1 MGPNGWRLGVASLIV
16 KRGNAE
22 DIGKIFT
29 LNNPYTVV
37 GRLTS
42 QNKPDIELSADVISR
57 RHLEILLQ
65 DNKYWVKDLGS
76 TNGTML
82 NDDRI
87 IAGNLYELK
96 HNCKIGLG
104 VEGAS
109 AHTVLVFK
117 ESEDTNIMHGK
128 EPPAGKHGTFPA
140 VSWLKIDEGKKE
152 ALVDGKQKKLSKKE
166 YELILLLY
174 RNAGNICSRDE
185 IIEAV
190 WPESKDPSAISDA
203 TIDQL
208 IHRLREKV
216 EPEPA
221 RPSRIISKKAFGY
234 MLV

>member
-1 MGPNGWRLGVASLIV
+1 VASLIV

-22 DIGKIFT
+22 DVGKIFT
-29 LNNPYTVV
+29 LNDSSTVV

-65 DNKYWVKDLGS
+65 DDRYWLKDLGS

-87 IAGNLYELK
+87 IPGNLYELK
-96 HNCKIGLG
+96 HNSKIGLG

-109 AHTVLVFK
+109 AHTVLQFK

-128 EPPAGKHGTFPA
+128 ETTAGKHGTFLA

-152 ALVDGKQKKLSKKE
+152 AVVDGKRKELSKKE
-166 YELILLLY
+166 YELIRLLY

-221 RPSRIISKKAFGY
+221 SPSRIISKKAFGY

>member
-1 MGPNGWRLGVASLIV
+1 LAALVVR
-16 KRGNAE
+16 RGSEE
-22 DIGKIFT
+22 DVGKIFN
-29 LNNPYTVV
+29 LNSPHTVV
-37 GRLTS
+37 GRLTT

-57 RHLEILLQ
+57 RHLEIVQ
-65 DNKYWVKDLGS
+65 QSNRYWVKDLGS

-87 IAGNLYELK
+87 NPGNLYELK
-96 HNCKIGLG
+96 HNARIGLG
-104 VEGAS
+104 VEGNS

-117 ESEDTNIMHGK
+117 ESEDTNIMRAK
-128 EPPAGKHGTFPA
+128 ESAGKAGTLPA

-166 YELILLLY
+166 YDLLLLLY

-190 WPESKDPSAISDA
+190 WPESQDPSAISDA

-216 EPEPA
+216 ETEPA
-221 RPSRIISKKAFGY
+221 RPSRIVSKKAFGY

>member
-1 MGPNGWRLGVASLIV
+1 VASLIV
-16 KRGNAE
+16 KRGDVE
-22 DIGKIFT
+22 DVGKIFN
-29 LNNPYTVV
+29 LDGQHTVV

-57 RHLEILLQ
+57 QHLEIVQ
-65 DNKYWVKDLGS
+65 QGSGYWVKDLGS

-87 IAGNLYELK
+87 ISGNLYELK
-96 HNCKIGLG
+96 HNARIGLG
-104 VEGAS
+104 VEGMS

-117 ESEDTNIMHGK
+117 ESDDTNIMHGK
-128 EPPAGKHGTFPA
+128 EAAAGKP
-140 VSWLKIDEGKKE
+140 VSWLQVDEGKKE
-152 ALVDGKQKKLSKKE
+152 AVVDGKQKKLSKKE
-166 YELILLLY
+166 YDLLVLLY
-174 RNAGNICSRDE
+174 RNTGNICSRDE

-190 WPESKDPSAISDA
+190 WPESRDTSAISDA

-221 RPSRIISKKAFGY
+221 RPSRIVSKKAFGY

>member
-1 MGPNGWRLGVASLIV
+1 LIV
-16 KRGNAE
+16 KRGDAE
-22 DIGKIFT
+22 DVGKIFN
-29 LNNPYTVV
+29 LNSPHTVV

-57 RHLEILLQ
+57 QHLEIVQ
-65 DNKYWVKDLGS
+65 QGSGYWVKDLGS

-87 IAGNLYELK
+87 ISGNLYELK
-96 HNCKIGLG
+96 HNARIGLG
-104 VEGAS
+104 VEGMS

-117 ESEDTNIMHGK
+117 ESDDTNIMHGK
-128 EPPAGKHGTFPA
+128 EAAAGKP
-140 VSWLKIDEGKKE
+140 VSWLQVDEGKKE
-152 ALVDGKQKKLSKKE
+152 AVVDGKQKKLSKKE
-166 YELILLLY
+166 YDLLVLLY
-174 RNAGNICSRDE
+174 RNTGNICSRDE

-190 WPESKDPSAISDA
+190 WPESRDTSAISDA

-221 RPSRIISKKAFGY
+221 RPSRIVSKKAFGY

>member
-1 MGPNGWRLGVASLIV
+1 MALVIV

-22 DIGKIFT
+22 DVGKIFT
-29 LNNPYTVV
+29 LSNPVAVV
-37 GRLTS
+37 GRRTL
-42 QNKPDIELSADVISR
+42 QNKPDIELNDDAISR
-57 RHLEILLQ
+57 RHIEILLR
-65 DNKYWVKDLGS
+65 DDKYWVKDLGS

-104 VEGAS
+104 VEGTS
-109 AHTVLVFK
+109 ARIVLVFK
-117 ESEDTNIMHGK
+117 ESEDTNIIYGK
-128 EPPAGKHGTFPA
+128 GPQASKPGTAPK
-140 VSWLKIDEGKKE
+140 VLWLEIDEGKKE
-152 ALVDGKQKKLSKKE
+152 AVVDGKQKKLSKKE
-166 YELILLLY
+166 YELILFLY
-174 RNAGNICSRDE
+174 KNAGNICSRDE

-190 WPESKDPSAISDA
+190 WPERKDTSAISDA

-221 RPSRIISKKAFGY
+221 RPSRIVSKKAFGY

>member
-1 MGPNGWRLGVASLIV
+1 MAFVIV

-22 DIGKIFT
+22 DVGKIFT

-37 GRLTS
+37 GRRTS
-42 QNKPDIELSADVISR
+42 QNKPDIELNDDVISR
-57 RHLEILLQ
+57 RHMEILLR
-65 DNKYWVKDLGS
+65 DDKYWVKDLGS

-87 IAGNLYELK
+87 VAGNLYELK
-96 HNCKIGLG
+96 HNSKIGLG

-109 AHTVLVFK
+109 ARIVLVFK
-117 ESEDTNIMHGK
+117 ESEGTNIIHGK
-128 EPPAGKHGTFPA
+128 EHPAGKHGTVPA
-140 VSWLKIDEGKKE
+140 LSWLKIDEGKKE

-166 YELILLLY
+166 YELILFLY
-174 RNAGNICSRDE
+174 KNAGNICSRDE

-221 RPSRIISKKAFGY
+221 KPSRIISKKAFGY

>member
-1 MGPNGWRLGVASLIV
+1 MGLHGWRLRLAFVIV

-22 DIGKIFT
+22 DVGKIFT
-29 LNNPYTVV
+29 LSNPVAVV
-37 GRLTS
+37 GRRTL
-42 QNKPDIELSADVISR
+42 QNKPDIELNDDVISR
-57 RHLEILLQ
+57 RHVEILLR
-65 DNKYWVKDLGS
+65 DDKYWVKDLGS

-87 IAGNLYELK
+87 VVGNLYELK
-96 HNCKIGLG
+96 HNSKFGLG

-109 AHTVLVFK
+109 ARTVLVFK
-117 ESEDTNIMHGK
+117 ESEGTNIIHGK
-128 EPPAGKHGTFPA
+128 EHPAGKHGTVPA

-166 YELILLLY
+166 YELILFLY
-174 RNAGNICSRDE
+174 KNAGNICSRDE

-190 WPESKDPSAISDA
+190 WPESKDTSAISDA

-221 RPSRIISKKAFGY
+221 KPSRIISKKAFGY

>member
-1 MGPNGWRLGVASLIV
+1 MASLIV
-16 KRGNAE
+16 KRGDVE
-22 DIGKIFT
+22 DVGKIFN
-29 LNNPYTVV
+29 LNGPRTVV

-57 RHLEILLQ
+57 QHLEIVEQ
-65 DNKYWVKDLGS
+65 DGRHWMRDLGS
-76 TNGTML
+76 TNGTTL

-87 IAGNLYELK
+87 ISGNLYELK
-96 HNCKIGLG
+96 HNARIGLG

-109 AHTVLVFK
+109 VHTVLVFK
-117 ESEDTNIMHGK
+117 ESDDTNIMRG
-128 EPPAGKHGTFPA
+128 EESAAGQV

-152 ALVDGKQKKLSKKE
+152 AVVDGKQKKLSKKE
-166 YELILLLY
+166 YDLLVLLY

-190 WPESKDPSAISDA
+190 WSESQDTSAISDA

-208 IHRLREKV
+208 VHRLREKV

-221 RPSRIISKKAFGY
+221 RPARIVSKKAFGY